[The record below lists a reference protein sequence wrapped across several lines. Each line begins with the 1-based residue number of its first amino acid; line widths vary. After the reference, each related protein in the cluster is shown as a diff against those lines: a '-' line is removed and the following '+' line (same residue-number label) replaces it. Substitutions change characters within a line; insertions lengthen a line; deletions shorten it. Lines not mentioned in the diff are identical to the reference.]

1 MVFCLQNL
9 RSISSKEEREA
20 ELALLAGGNIQEA
33 EGHYLQGNKPLHAIM
48 LHLNEHN
55 WDRFVSFSIDSM
67 KNYCSSSAIELTQ
80 RHPQYLEVVVGYR
93 QKYLKDY
100 GGGKKETNQK
110 YLQAMK
116 NVCD

>member
-9 RSISSKEEREA
+9 RTIASKEEREA

-33 EGHYLQGNKPLHAIM
+33 EGHYLHANKPLHAIM

-55 WDRFVSFSIDSM
+55 WDRFVTFEIELRFDFLR
-67 KNYCSSSAIELTQ
+67 CSALELTQ
-80 RHPQYLEVVVGYR
+80 RHSQYLDVVVGYR
-93 QKYLKDY
+93 QKYLKEY

-110 YLQAMK
+110 YIQAMK
-116 NVCD
+116 MVC

>member
-20 ELALLAGGNIQEA
+20 ELALLAGGNLQEA

-55 WDRFVSFSIDSM
+55 WDRFVLFSSI
-67 KNYCSSSAIELTQ
+67 NYRKLFF
-80 RHPQYLEVVVGYR
+80 
-93 QKYLKDY
+93 
-100 GGGKKETNQK
+100 
-110 YLQAMK
+110 
-116 NVCD
+116 